1 MRRIKAGG
9 RVFEAITWGQAVDK
23 VIRAYGLEATWDV
36 RQGVVEALK
45 TNHGGYIEAVAI
57 TREDYR

>member
-1 MRRIKAGG
+1 MRRVKAGG
-9 RVFEAITWGQAVDK
+9 RIFEAVTWGQAVDK

-45 TNHGGYIEAVAI
+45 TGHAGYIEAVAI
-57 TREDYR
+57 TRENSR